1 VKQKISKTNAFLL
14 ICCFLFSN
22 LYLPSNVFAQLS
34 ANLAQTN
41 YLFVTP
47 AFMPTII
54 KGMTISLEN
63 PLKFDFIVDSGE
75 ESLSGQEFEQES
87 QKLIKYFL
95 ASITVPESDL
105 WVNLSPYEKNRIIAD
120 SFGKTEMGRDLLAQD
135 YILKKLTAS
144 LMLPENELGDNFWG
158 KMRAKYADK
167 LGDKDLNMDA
177 LNKIWIVPSKAVVYE
192 HGTSVFVVES
202 HLKVMLEE
210 EYNEMMAQ
218 EGLTKKSDGS
228 SESMSSLIKELI
240 VPEIEKEVN
249 EGKHFANLR
258 QIYNSMILAT
268 WYKQNLKN
276 SLLAQVYSDQNK
288 IKGVDLKDEKAAE
301 KIYNQY
307 LDVFKQG
314 VANYIREE
322 YDENTQQVLSIK
334 YFTGG
339 TDFDVLPEVIQKHP
353 LSNKDTSM
361 LSIAEIEV
369 VRSLMEVINSSGRQ
383 QMVVS
388 ADMVENLGEGLNV
401 RVADPELEKLLWNY
415 SPASNNSVVVDES
428 LEAFFTHLGPIMDKT
443 RGKGGLGFLQ
453 GETYN
458 NYEALF
464 NQGIAP
470 LPVTPRYFTLNG
482 APVDWERQVKEKPF
496 MIYNNAG
503 QIEHLAFNVD
513 FNGGSY
519 PVRIYWANTNGVLS
533 LAIESMEGVS
543 DGQDISKNKFRTLY
557 PSGDEQDVQ
566 MAFFARAF
574 VETMKKLGIRP
585 DIVRLSEGQLFF
597 TSVAMDNDVNYF
609 KNANSSEKSVFE
621 NTEVVFT
628 THTPELAALPK
639 WERWDVGHLWSLV
652 GRDLV
657 PDSVIDKSDP
667 DRWVVNA
674 AKTLAAKAIIINSVS
689 REHQDV
695 TIQEIL
701 PDSANKVVAIQN
713 GSDPRQWYSPALEAL
728 VDEVGIH
735 GIEGEQL
742 FNIVKQNK
750 QQLNEHLRK
759 KYGKEFTDPDLM
771 LVGLV
776 RRLVEYK
783 AQGMLIPMAKWITGD
798 KDTDYDTPW
807 LGEGEKRK
815 GLNSNILIGG
825 PSPDT
830 AGQSWAEQFA
840 AMENDPAL
848 KGKFIF
854 INESDIELMQ
864 KSVQSA
870 DVWLVLPYLTR
881 EASGTSDERAE
892 FNGNLVI
899 ATATGGPLSY
909 ITHGVNGWLINPFK
923 GWSQNEVI
931 KRFQIQDQ
939 AIKDKFY
946 ADGARELGQY
956 LIEAVNLRSNYIDNG
971 DQSWLNMMK
980 AAFNASHKK
989 VSIKR
994 MVEHYGLLFKAAL
1007 RKRKYGESS
1016 AEIKV
1021 WFDKQQKNLDIAQD
1035 VLFEAQSMVED
1046 FSLEDLNAKVGMGMG
1061 EDRLIEFMNLLGIE
1075 QFAGDNGEVVFKA
1088 DSVPVLADAAV
1099 LGDENDNKKVGGI
1112 NLNPSLLNL
1121 QIKRDDQ
1128 GVPLPFSDQPLK
1140 QMNIEGFYPVII
1152 NIQPLNS
1159 LPLLLGVDA
1168 SSEKSLELG
1177 LVY

>member
-1 VKQKISKTNAFLL
+1 MRIKKCKLISFFL
-14 ICCFLFSN
+14 IFCFLFSN
-22 LYLPSNVFAQLS
+22 LYLPCNVSAQVS
-34 ANLAQTN
+34 VNLPSSN
-41 YLFVTP
+41 YLSVTP

-54 KGMTISLEN
+54 KGMTISPEN
-63 PLKFDFIVDSGE
+63 PLKFDFIVDSGDE
-75 ESLSGQEFEQES
+75 PLEGQAFEREA

-105 WVNLSPYEKNRIIAD
+105 WVNLSPYEKNRIISD
-120 SFGKTEMGRDLLAQD
+120 SFGRTEMGRDLLAQD
-135 YILKKLTAS
+135 YILKKLSAS
-144 LMLPENELGDNFWG
+144 LMLPENELGDHFWS
-158 KMRAKYADK
+158 KMRAKVANKIGND
-167 LGDKDLNMDA
+167 DLKMDVF
-177 LNKIWIVPSKAVVYE
+177 NKIWIVPSKAVVYE
-192 HGTSVFVVES
+192 QGTSVFVVES

-218 EGLTKKSDGS
+218 EGLTKGSDGAS
-228 SESMSSLIKELI
+228 DKMSSMIKEMI

-288 IKGVDLKDEKAAE
+288 IKGIDIKDENAAE
-301 KIYNQY
+301 KIYTQY
-307 LDVFKQG
+307 LDVFKKG
-314 VANYIREE
+314 VGNYIREE
-322 YDENTQQVLSIK
+322 YDEVSQEVISIK

-339 TDFDVLPEVIQKHP
+339 TAFEVLPEVIETHP
-353 LSNKDTSM
+353 LSNKDPALLSM
-361 LSIAEIEV
+361 GDIES
-369 VRSLMEVINSSGRQ
+369 VRNLMEALNAGNRQ
-383 QMVVS
+383 RVVT
-388 ADMVENLGEGLNV
+388 ADMIENLGEGLKV
-401 RVADPELEKLLWNY
+401 KVADPELEKLLWNY

-458 NYEALF
+458 NYEALL

-482 APVDWERQVKEKPF
+482 NPVDWESQVREKPF

-533 LAIESMEGVS
+533 LAIESAEGVS

-557 PSGDEQDVQ
+557 PSGDEQDIQ

-585 DIVRLSEGQLFF
+585 DLVRLSEGQLFF
-597 TSVAMDNDVNYF
+597 TSVAMDNDVNFF
-609 KNANSSEKSVFE
+609 KNANSGEKSVFE

-639 WERWDVGHLWSLV
+639 WERMDVGHLWELV
-652 GRDLV
+652 GKDLV

-667 DRWVVNA
+667 NRWVVNA
-674 AKTLAAKAIIINSVS
+674 AKILAEKAVIINSVS
-689 REHQDV
+689 FEHKDV
-695 TIQEIL
+695 TVQEIL
-701 PDSANKVVAIQN
+701 PDSADKVVAIQN
-713 GSDPRQWYSPALEAL
+713 GSDPRQWYSPALMDL
-728 VDEVGIH
+728 VNAVGIH
-735 GIEGEQL
+735 GVQGKQL
-742 FNIVKQNK
+742 FDIVKQNK
-750 QQLNEHLRK
+750 QQLNEHLK
-759 KYGKEFTDPDLM
+759 AKYGKEFSDPDLM

-783 AQGMLIPMAKWITGD
+783 AQGMLIPMAKWIVGD

-807 LGEGEKRK
+807 LGEGVKSK
-815 GLNSNILIGG
+815 GLGSNILIGG

-830 AGQSWAEQFA
+830 AGQSWASQFA
-840 AMENDPAL
+840 EMEKDPEL
-848 KGKFIF
+848 KGKFVF

-864 KSVQSA
+864 KSVQSS
-870 DVWLVLPYLTR
+870 DIWLVLPYLTR
-881 EASGTSDERAE
+881 EASGTSDERSE

-899 ATATGGPLSY
+899 ATATGGPLDY
-909 ITHGVNGWLINPFK
+909 IKHRVNGWLIDPFK
-923 GWSQNEVI
+923 GWSQAEVI

-939 AIKDKFY
+939 DIKDKFY
-946 ADGARELGQY
+946 ADGAKELAQY
-956 LIEAVNLRSNYIDNG
+956 LIEAVSLRTDHIENG
-971 DQSWLNMMK
+971 DQTWLNMME

-994 MVEHYGLLFKAAL
+994 MVEHYGLLFQAAL

-1021 WFDKQQKNLDIAQD
+1021 WFDKQQQNLNIAQD
-1035 VLFEAQSMVED
+1035 VLFEAQGMADD
-1046 FSLEDLNAKVGMGMG
+1046 FSSAELNERVNLGLG
-1061 EDRLIEFMNLLGIE
+1061 ENELAEFLGLLGVEENIE
-1075 QFAGDNGEVVFKA
+1075 AGSGRVVFKA
-1088 DSVPVLADAAV
+1088 DSVPVLADAAMMGV
-1099 LGDENDNKKVGGI
+1099 KKDEREVGGI
-1112 NLNPSLLNL
+1112 NLNPLLLDL
-1121 QIKRDDQ
+1121 QIERDGQ
-1128 GVPLPFSDQPLK
+1128 GVPFPVDMQNLK
-1140 QMNIEGFYPVII
+1140 HMNIEGFYPVII
-1152 NIQPLNS
+1152 NIQNINS
-1159 LPLLLGVDA
+1159 LPLLFGFDTA
-1168 SSEKSLELG
+1168 TEKSFELG